1 MDYPSK
7 FGPWALVVG
16 ASTTI
21 GEQFARQLAER
32 GMNVV
37 LVARREQLLED
48 IEADIGREAGVE
60 TRVVAMDLME
70 DGAVDRLADALA
82 DLPIGLLVINANLH
96 KVNLFHKMDLDTK
109 LRTLRM
115 NTEVPVRIVHHF
127 GAQMVARRR
136 GGILLVN
143 ALNAL
148 TPLEIDGMFQATKA
162 FLMLFGESLWTE
174 YRRHG
179 VQVCIT
185 MVNGIEGSESYEA
198 KLSPAS
204 RLVAKLIGGSMAPE
218 RIVRRTLSKF
228 SPKRPV
234 IVPDFIIPI
243 NRLSTRMMTLARL
256 SHGGLLNRGLSHVF
270 GLFLDGDEV
279 KGALESEIHPEPGPE
294 HKTPEGDRSAR
305 G

>member
-1 MDYPSK
+1 VDYPSK

-37 LVARREQLLED
+37 LVARREPLLRD
-48 IEADIGREAGVE
+48 IAADIDREAGVQ
-60 TRVVAMDLME
+60 TRVVAMDLMA
-70 DGAVDRLADALA
+70 DGAVERLADAVA

-96 KVNLFHKMDLDTK
+96 KVNLFHNMDLDTK
-109 LRTLRM
+109 LRTIRM
-115 NTEVPVRIVHHF
+115 NTEVPVRLVHHF
-127 GAQMVARRR
+127 GAQMVERGR

-148 TPLEIDGMFQATKA
+148 TPLEMDGIFQASKA
-162 FLMLFGESLWTE
+162 FLMLFGESLWNE

-179 VQVCIT
+179 VQVGVT

-198 KLSPAS
+198 KLSPTS

-228 SPKRPV
+228 SANRPI

-243 NRLSTRMMTLARL
+243 NRLSVRMMTLARL
-256 SHGGLLNRGLSHVF
+256 SHGGLFNRSLSYLF
-270 GLFLDGDEV
+270 GLLLDGDEV
-279 KGALESEIHPEPGPE
+279 KGALEAEAHSESGAGR
-294 HKTPEGDRSAR
+294 KARKDDRQAR